1 MGDLST
7 YLREQGFACSAINT
21 NGYGVTG
28 NLNRNQQELTL
39 TFSTYKN
46 PDYDL
51 CFELVF
57 DKAFTGVRVLSYRGN
72 ADKLLE
78 STKHIFTELGVVTSE
93 LYEENGYLKDYN
105 TLAPIDFSYLICKY
119 LSREEWNV
127 RALYEWALKDLAVG
141 TESVFNRIIKDTKEE
156 LKKYEVSESV

>member
-1 MGDLST
+1 MADLVA

-21 NGYGVTG
+21 DGYGVVG
-28 NLNRNQQELTL
+28 DFNRNRQELTI

-72 ADKLLE
+72 TNKLLE
-78 STKHIFTELGVVTSE
+78 ATKHIFTELGVVTSE

-119 LSREEWNV
+119 LSREEWNI
-127 RALYEWALKDLAVG
+127 RDIYEWALKDLAVG
-141 TESVFNRIIKDTKEE
+141 TESMLNRIIKDTKEE
-156 LKKYEVSESV
+156 LKKLK